1 MWVSGVDPAGVVLAV
16 IARTWILTLNEMK
29 GGHMCHSLC
38 SCDGTRLSISLH
50 KIRCSW
56 AL

>member
-16 IARTWILTLNEMK
+16 IARTWVLTLNEMK